1 MLALSAPLPSFAASD
16 EIEEVVVTGSR
27 IARDSNLTGAQPIQG
42 VSSEDIAESGE
53 FALMDV
59 VNDIPALIGSL
70 SQEMSIDSGFAD
82 GANLLNL
89 RNLGINRTL
98 TLVDG
103 RRHVGGVQGSA
114 AVDIGSI
121 PKQLVE
127 RVEVLTGGASAVY
140 GADAVTGV
148 VNFIL
153 KDDFEGFEIDVNA
166 AVSGEGDGRQ
176 SSIGAIWGKNF
187 SDGRGNIVIAVDYSK
202 DDGLRM
208 SERPGATYGT
218 GDDYQPCAALPK
230 RQHQREHTQ
239 LSGLLQ
245 LRQHRVVPCRLADP
259 NFARVHRQLQRG
271 FPRCANHR
279 R

>member
-1 MLALSAPLPSFAASD
+1 MNSIKRSTPLAVIAAMLALSAPVPSFAASD

-187 SDGRGNIVIAVDYSK
+187 SDGRVNIVIAVD
-202 DDGLRM
+202 
-208 SERPGATYGT
+208 
-218 GDDYQPCAALPK
+218 
-230 RQHQREHTQ
+230 
-239 LSGLLQ
+239 
-245 LRQHRVVPCRLADP
+245 
-259 NFARVHRQLQRG
+259 
-271 FPRCANHR
+271 
-279 R
+279 